1 MARDNGN
8 GGRGNM
14 SDSVTIKVD
23 GRTTLAKAL
32 KKLGADAQKDFE
44 RLVTKTAL
52 DIRRD
57 VIKRYKSGP
66 KTGAITMRGKREH
79 QASAP
84 GEAPA
89 VDRGTLLS
97 SLYFEQPTPKSA
109 TIGTRLAYGF
119 YLEFGAKYIEKRPA
133 WLPAAEAS
141 RPKFTKALEEI
152 IRRHA
157 R

>member
-1 MARDNGN
+1 MKDN
-8 GGRGNM
+8 
-14 SDSVTIKVD
+14 VTISLD
-23 GRTTLAKAL
+23 GMPDLAKAL
-32 KKLGADAQKDFE
+32 KKLGADAEKDFE

-89 VDRGTLLS
+89 VDRGTLMS

-119 YLEFGAKYIEKRPA
+119 YLEFGSKHIAKRPA
-133 WLPAAEAS
+133 WVPAAEAQ
-141 RPKFTKALEEI
+141 RPKFSKALEEI
-152 IRRHA
+152 LRRHA